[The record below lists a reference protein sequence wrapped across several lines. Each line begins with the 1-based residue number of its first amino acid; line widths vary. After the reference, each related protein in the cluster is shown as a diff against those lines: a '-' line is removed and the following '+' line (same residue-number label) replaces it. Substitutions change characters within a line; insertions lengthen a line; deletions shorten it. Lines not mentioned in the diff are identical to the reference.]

1 MYPMKKLMSILL
13 LAFGLLARSQAQVI
27 VLTYHNDNSRTGA
40 NTNETILTPANVSS
54 NIFKRLFVRGVDG
67 YVYAQPLVA
76 AGVNIARVGSRNV
89 VYVAT
94 EHDSLYAFDA
104 DTGRRYWRTKLLP
117 RRGKTVASIK
127 DANCTD
133 LIPEIGVT
141 STPVI
146 DPATSN
152 IYVVEKGKT
161 NTVFFQ
167 RLHAIDLATGAEKFG
182 GPVS

>member
-1 MYPMKKLMSILL
+1 MKRIVTVVLTL
-13 LAFGLLARSQAQVI
+13 LAFSSIKSSQAQVS
-27 VLTYHNDNSRTGA
+27 VLTYHNDNLRTGA

-54 NIFKRLFVRGVDG
+54 NIFKRLFTRGVDG

-76 AGVNIARVGSRNV
+76 AGVNIPRVGSRNV

-104 DTGRRYWRTKLLP
+104 DTGRGYWHAKLLP
-117 RRGKTVASIK
+117 KRGKTVASVK

-146 DPATSN
+146 DPSTST
-152 IYVVEKGKT
+152 IYVV
-161 NTVFFQ
+161 
-167 RLHAIDLATGAEKFG
+167 
-182 GPVS
+182 